1 MDQKIKT
8 VARVGY
14 GAKGVVY
21 AITGILAFMTA
32 FNLGGQKAGKLQ
44 VIQFLEEQ
52 SFGKII
58 LAILG
63 IGLICYAI
71 WRCMQSI
78 SDPEGIGSDGKGIVK
93 RISFFISGAVY
104 LALGIY
110 SIIEIFKESSNGGN
124 SSSLGGFATFV
135 FITIGIALA
144 IKSIYQFIKAI
155 KGDFL
160 KKFKISEI
168 SNVARKKFLK
178 RIGYAGLISRGIV
191 VGIIAYFFIKGG
203 INASSSS
210 EEMKGTSE
218 AFSFIQQ
225 NTSGPWIFG
234 LIALGLIC
242 YGIYMFAMAKYRSF
256 DD

>member
-1 MDQKIKT
+1 MDSKIKT

-21 AITGILAFMTA
+21 GVTGILAFMTA

-52 SFGKII
+52 SFGKLI
-58 LAILG
+58 LAVLG
-63 IGLICYAI
+63 IGLICYAV
-71 WRCMQSI
+71 WRFMQSI
-78 SDPEGIGSDGKGIVK
+78 SDPEGIGSDGKGTIK

-104 LALGIY
+104 LALGIF
-110 SIIEIFKESSNGGN
+110 SIVEIFSNAGNNGDSSGLGN
-124 SSSLGGFATFV
+124 FSSYI
-135 FITIGIALA
+135 FIGIGIALA
-144 IKSIYQFIKAI
+144 TKSVYQFIKAY

-160 KKFKISEI
+160 EKFKIAEI
-168 SNVARKKFLK
+168 SSATLKTSLK
-178 RIGYAGLISRGIV
+178 RIGYAGLVSRGIV

-203 INASSSS
+203 INTSSSG
-210 EEMKGTSE
+210 EMKGTTE
-218 AFSFIQQ
+218 AFSFIQE

-234 LIALGLIC
+234 LVALGLLC